1 MIAKLSPH
9 RIVEYARDMVSGIA
23 EHEYVSAQAARDA
36 FHRMRREYASSGFY
50 AKLYVNGHCELTAA
64 TPAENE

>member
-1 MIAKLSPH
+1 MKSTVSPH

-50 AKLYVNGHCELTAA
+50 ARLYTDGHCELTAA